1 MVFDAVECHPT
12 ATISPD
18 PANVCEGT
26 DLILN
31 GNPSGGT
38 GTYTHEWS
46 GAGVGS
52 LDFTNIQS
60 PTFSNLAAGSYD
72 LTYKVTDSNGH
83 SGTDDITVVV
93 SGAAAPPVAIC
104 QDITV
109 ILDGTG
115 SASIV
120 PADINNGS
128 YDLCSPVTL
137 SLDITSFDCG
147 DLGDNTVTLTVEDA
161 GSNTSTCQ
169 ATVTV
174 IDDQDPTITMSWQC
188 ECEQRCW

>member
-1 MVFDAVECHPT
+1 MIIGLMLWFLMLLN
-12 ATISPD
+12 ATRLQPFHLIQQMY
-18 PANVCEGT
+18 VKVQT
-26 DLILN
+26 LILN

-46 GAGVGS
+46 GPGVGS
-52 LDFTNIQS
+52 LLGTNIQS

-147 DLGDNTVTLTVEDA
+147 DLETT
-161 GSNTSTCQ
+161 Q
-169 ATVTV
+169 
-174 IDDQDPTITMSWQC
+174 
-188 ECEQRCW
+188 